1 MQENNTQIAKNII
14 NRLKKSLKV
23 DTDTRL
29 SEILNIK
36 PNTISSWKKRNTLDY
51 SKIIDKCIELNIDL
65 NLIFSEVPTNFRH
78 GTLTPMV
85 SKDLIYQY
93 TSGKLMD
100 SLEIL
105 PTMKFP
111 YLKNKESIAF
121 QIDKSLID
129 ARFNKDCFAIC
140 EKTSLVNIID
150 NDILIVISNKLGFFV
165 TKIKPSLAD
174 TEKFIISIDNGS
186 SPFNKNI
193 SISIKDI
200 DELWKVTGILT
211 FV

>member
-14 NRLKKSLKV
+14 NKLKKNLKIS
-23 DTDTRL
+23 TDTKL

-65 NLIFSEVPTNFRH
+65 NVIFNDTTTNDRRDTF
-78 GTLTPMV
+78 TPIV
-85 SKDLIYQY
+85 SKDSIYQY

-100 SLEIL
+100 SLEVL

-111 YLKNKESIAF
+111 GLKDKESIAF
-121 QIDKSLID
+121 QIDKSIID
-129 ARFNKDCFAIC
+129 SKSNKDCFAIC
-140 EKTSLVNIID
+140 EKTPLIEVNDDDII
-150 NDILIVISNKLGFFV
+150 IIISKKLGFFV
-165 TKIKPSLAD
+165 TKIKHSLAD
-174 TEKFIISIDNGS
+174 TEKSIITVDDS
-186 SPFNKNI
+186 SPFNENI

-200 DELWKVTGILT
+200 DELWKVTGILS

>member
-65 NLIFSEVPTNFRH
+65 NLIFNENPTNHEQETF
-78 GTLTPMV
+78 TPIV

-93 TSGKLMD
+93 TSGKLID

-111 YLKNKESIAF
+111 CVKNKESIAF
-121 QIDKSLID
+121 QIDKSIID
-129 ARFNKDCFAIC
+129 SNSSKDCFAIC
-140 EKTSLVNIID
+140 EKTPLVDIID
-150 NDILIVISNKLGFFV
+150 DDIIIIISKKLGFFV
-165 TKIKPSLAD
+165 TKIKRSKAD
-174 TEKFIISIDNGS
+174 SEKSIITVDDG
-186 SPFNKNI
+186 SPFNKNF

-200 DELWKVTGILT
+200 DELWKVTGILSL
-211 FV
+211 V

>member
-1 MQENNTQIAKNII
+1 MQENNPQIAKNII

-23 DTDTRL
+23 ETDTRL

-51 SKIIDKCIELNIDL
+51 SKIIDKCVELNIDL
-65 NLIFSEVPTNFRH
+65 NLIFSENLTNFEQE
-78 GTLTPMV
+78 TFTPIV

-100 SLEIL
+100 SLEVL

-140 EKTSLVNIID
+140 EKTSLNNIID
-150 NDILIVISNKLGFFV
+150 NDIVIVISNKLGFFV
-165 TKIKPSLAD
+165 TKIKPSLGD
-174 TEKFIISIDNGS
+174 TEKFIISIDNGL
-186 SPFNKNI
+186 PFNKKI
-193 SISIKDI
+193 SIATKDI
-200 DELWKVTGILT
+200 DELWKVTGILS

>member
-14 NRLKKSLKV
+14 DRLKKSLKV
-23 DTDTRL
+23 TTDTRL
-29 SEILNIK
+29 SELLNIK

-51 SKIIDKCIELNIDL
+51 SKIIEKCIELNIDL
-65 NLIFSEVPTNFRH
+65 NLIFNEASTNFGH
-78 GTLTPMV
+78 DTFTPMV

-111 YLKNKESIAF
+111 GLNTKESIAF
-121 QIDKSLID
+121 QIDKSIID
-129 ARFNKDCFAIC
+129 SNSNKDCFAIC
-140 EKTSLVNIID
+140 EKTSLIEVHDDDII
-150 NDILIVISNKLGFFV
+150 IIISNKLGFFV
-165 TKIKPSLAD
+165 TKIKRSFAD
-174 TEKFIISIDNGS
+174 SENSIITIEDG
-186 SPFNKNI
+186 SPFSNNI
-193 SISIKDI
+193 PISIKDI
-200 DELWKVTGILT
+200 DELWKVTGILS